1 MPAADSR
8 GQAIL
13 AVRVRPLLPVADLL
27 SRDFVRLVAPEEHA
41 HLIDCA
47 GLQLGRLG
55 PGVDRRCGI
64 RRQRRD
70 VDGHLV
76 RMRRAIVRQNQHR
89 RQARAREVTRNAV
102 YEVGVAPIQTMQ
114 VSLNR
119 RHGQV
124 GPLGKQ
130 FRSPDIPAGV
140 VHDIRVLWPV
150 PDRLADDASYNAVWR
165 ALHELKSEAAADAV
179 THKKELADAEMIHQP
194 QLVISKRTPRIID
207 IDGTSRIAAIGVALV
222 HGYAAE
228 VVLESFHDVYYCSR
242 PIADSRVQAAARR
255 NQKRKA
261 ATNFLIT
268 DANITSLVK
277 WHRLRLPSF
286 RQPRPPPGRTGPGTA
301 ARTRRQPPGVRSAFR
316 ARRFARLP

>member
-1 MPAADSR
+1 
-8 GQAIL
+8 
-13 AVRVRPLLPVADLL
+13 
-27 SRDFVRLVAPEEHA
+27 
-41 HLIDCA
+41 
-47 GLQLGRLG
+47 
-55 PGVDRRCGI
+55 
-64 RRQRRD
+64 
-70 VDGHLV
+70 
-76 RMRRAIVRQNQHR
+76 
-89 RQARAREVTRNAV
+89 
-102 YEVGVAPIQTMQ
+102 MQ

-124 GPLGKQ
+124 GPLGEQ

-150 PDRLADDASYNAVWR
+150 PDRLADDAGYNAVWR

-228 VVLESFHDVYYCSR
+228 VVLESFHGVYYCSR

-261 ATNFLIT
+261 AANFLIT
-268 DANITSLVK
+268 DANITCLVT
-277 WHRLRLPSF
+277 WHRLRPLPWGLCKTPVNAAS
-286 RQPRPPPGRTGPGTA
+286 RVVPGWSRDLPPSGNLGHRLGELGLVQPRVCAVGR
-301 ARTRRQPPGVRSAFR
+301 QEFGVRSVLDDLPVFHDQDHVGITDGRQPVRDHEAR
-316 ARRFARLP
+316 AALPQRRHRVMDQPLAARG